1 MVTQNR
7 EDPWYW
13 ASLLVADLDIVG
25 VGDWRGCEPQWCQ
38 HCSSSG
44 GC

>member
-1 MVTQNR
+1 MVTLNR

-25 VGDWRGCEPQWCQ
+25 VGDWWGM
-38 HCSSSG
+38 G
-44 GC
+44 GDGGGWQACP